1 MNTTA
6 AGKQQHKF
14 NVVSLS
20 DNVIPQVTED
30 TKTRYAWVP
39 FGVFGQ
45 DDFWEA
51 AVFAYNDSTT
61 NATCINNLADLI
73 FGKGLYTSNP
83 DLQSAYEKVIPQEE
97 LKRVAFD
104 LKLYGN
110 AAFQVYWNDEHT
122 KIIKMFHIP
131 VQTLR
136 AEKLYDNT
144 RIQNY
149 YYCTDW
155 KDQRKV
161 RDKIKIPAFDTSN
174 EKREVLYIKDYS
186 PNLYYYSLP
195 DWISALQF
203 AVSEAELSNL
213 HINSITNGFLPTL
226 MINFNNGVPAPEERQ
241 TIEDLLYSKFTGTN
255 NAGRFLVSFN
265 DDKETA
271 PTVNPIQVDNLHEKY
286 KYVAEYAQDRI
297 LVGHKITSPLLFGI
311 RTANNGFSSQSEEMK
326 TAYSILQTMTIQPF
340 QNLLINNINTALKIG
355 GFDELG
361 LYFEQLTPLVI
372 LSQSAEETGKSIE
385 QVEDEVNDSMA
396 TPDQVDEAI
405 DTEVIKR
412 NDEEELELIRRTGT
426 RNAFF
431 EKNFK

>member
-1 MNTTA
+1 MNTKA
-6 AGKQQHKF
+6 IHREHKF
-14 NVVSLS
+14 NVVNLA
-20 DNVIPQVTED
+20 DNVIPQITED
-30 TKTRYAWVP
+30 TKTRYSWVP

-51 AVFAYNDSTT
+51 VVMAYNDSTT
-61 NATCINNLADLI
+61 TSTCINNLADLI
-73 FGKGLYTSNP
+73 FGKGLYTTNP
-83 DLQSAYEKVIPQEE
+83 DLQKGYEKIIPQEE

-110 AAFQVYWNDEHT
+110 SAFQVYWNDDHT
-122 KIIKMFHIP
+122 KVIKMFHIP

-144 RIQNY
+144 KIENY

-155 KDQRKV
+155 KDQRKI
-161 RDKIKIPAFDTSN
+161 RDKIKIPAFGTSS
-174 EKREVLYIKDYS
+174 EKREILYIKDYS

-195 DWISALQF
+195 DWVSALQYSL
-203 AVSEAELSNL
+203 SEGELSNL

-241 TIEDLLYSKFTGTN
+241 TIEDLLYAKFPGTN
-255 NAGRFLVSFN
+255 NGGRFMVSFN
-265 DDKETA
+265 DDKETQ
-271 PTVNPIQVDNLHEKY
+271 PSITPIQVDNLHEKF

-340 QNLLINNINTALKIG
+340 QNLLLNYINTALSEG
-355 GFDELG
+355 GYEDFE

-372 LSQSAEETGKSIE
+372 LSQTAEETGKTIE

-396 TPDQVDEAI
+396 TPEDTDEGI

-412 NDEEELELIRRTGT
+412 NDEEELQLIRTHGSNSRYFTT
-426 RNAFF
+426 N
-431 EKNFK
+431 

>member
-1 MNTTA
+1 MNTKA
-6 AGKQQHKF
+6 IKREHKF
-14 NVVSLS
+14 NVVNLS
-20 DNVIPQVTED
+20 DNVIPQITED
-30 TKTRYAWVP
+30 TKTRYSWVP

-51 AVFAYNDSTT
+51 VVMAYNDSTT
-61 NATCINNLADLI
+61 TSTCINNLADLI
-73 FGKGLYTSNP
+73 FGKGLYTTNP
-83 DLQSAYEKVIPQEE
+83 ELQKGYEKIIPQEE

-110 AAFQVYWNDEHT
+110 SAFQVYWNDDHT
-122 KIIKMFHIP
+122 KVIKMFHIP

-144 RIQNY
+144 KIENY

-155 KDQRKV
+155 KDQRKI
-161 RDKIKIPAFDTSN
+161 RDKIKIPAFGTSS
-174 EKREVLYIKDYS
+174 EKREILYIKDYS

-195 DWISALQF
+195 DWVSALQY
-203 AVSEAELSNL
+203 ALSEGELSNL

-241 TIEDLLYSKFTGTN
+241 TIEDLLYAKFTGTN
-255 NAGRFLVSFN
+255 NGGRFMVSFN
-265 DDKETA
+265 DDKETQ
-271 PTVNPIQVDNLHEKY
+271 PSITPIQVDNLHEKF

-340 QNLLINNINTALKIG
+340 QNLLLNYINTALSEG
-355 GFDELG
+355 GYEDFE

-372 LSQSAEETGKSIE
+372 LSQTAEETGKTIE

-396 TPDQVDEAI
+396 TPEETDEAI

-412 NDEEELELIRRTGT
+412 NDEEELQLIRTHGSNSRYFTT
-426 RNAFF
+426 N
-431 EKNFK
+431 